1 MGTVPNDPVLPL
13 FSYSISV
20 MEILAGKV
28 MNYYRT
34 IGVASIHIIDFLE
47 VGNSVHIKGHTTNFD
62 QRVESL
68 QIRHQQVRRA
78 SKGDIVGMKVND
90 YVRKHD
96 CVYRMED

>member
-1 MGTVPNDPVLPL
+1 
-13 FSYSISV
+13 
-20 MEILAGKV
+20 METLAGKV

-68 QIRHQQVRRA
+68 QIRHQQERKLSARDVLR
-78 SKGDIVGMKVND
+78 MKVND

-96 CVYRMED
+96 CVYRIEDESDRAK